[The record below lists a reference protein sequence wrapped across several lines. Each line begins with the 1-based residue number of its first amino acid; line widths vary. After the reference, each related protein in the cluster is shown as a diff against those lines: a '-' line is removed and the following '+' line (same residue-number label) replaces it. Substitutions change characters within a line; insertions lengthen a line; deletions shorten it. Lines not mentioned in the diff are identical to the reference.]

1 MSEHTI
7 LVVEGN
13 PTTREVVTLALGRR
27 GHHVLDAPDG
37 VTALELAR
45 RHQPVVVLQ
54 DLVLPDFDGFALPAE
69 LRKHARGTMAVLAL
83 SGFTSRNDEA
93 RISAVGFDDVIVKP
107 IEPSRLIPIVEAHLP
122 AASSSSEPFGAGRH
136 LVVVDDDPIQLKL
149 TRFRLEKLGFSVEM
163 ANDGREA
170 LELLRGTSPDGIIS
184 DILMPNL
191 DGFGLAL
198 AVRRDPK
205 IQHLPILLV
214 TSSYVADLDR
224 DLARRAGAN
233 DLILRTPEHREVV
246 QALRTMFSKPTPR
259 FPPPVAD
266 LAAIEGERTRRLV
279 QQLERHVLVNTG
291 LSRRTS
297 ALSAELAV
305 LTRISEAVLRHQN
318 VEVALDEAVAACFDA
333 GGISIGALYLLN
345 DDDMFRVRPLGS
357 KVTWTP
363 GDLESFFGNEA
374 LLRRIMAG
382 GQTVKLGP
390 PDRPSP
396 EIADLLRR
404 CDASAIMVVP
414 LVHFDRPI
422 GALFMAADS
431 QELDQEDWA
440 IFAQGVGNQIAQAL
454 AIARAFAQRETAEQ
468 RARDQERLAHEQ
480 SDLLQLILDHAPD
493 VITRLDRDGVITFI
507 NQVTPPH
514 TRDQIV
520 GTPWLSHVPAEYHQL
535 LSQAL
540 EAVLTAGET
549 NSHELMVTDAG
560 GRTESYSRR
569 ISPVFSDG
577 VATGAIVIDRII
589 TQEKKREAQLIVSD
603 RMASIGTLAAG
614 VAHEIN
620 NPLAAVIANVEMAA
634 AEATSLAARS
644 GDASMSDCLNDALE
658 AAERIRLIVRDLK
671 VFSRSDEDSTGAI
684 DVHSVLES
692 TLRVAWNEIR
702 HRARLVKDFKAVPLV
717 DGNKSRL
724 GQVFLNLIVN
734 AAQAIPEGRV
744 DGNEIRV
751 TTRTEAGMVA
761 VDVADTGAGM
771 SDEIQRRLFTPFFTT
786 KPVGVGT
793 GLGLSICQRIVSAM
807 KGQLRVHSRPGAGS
821 TFTVLLPPSVPAP
834 PPMPVTGRMGRVASR
849 RGRILVVDDDRVV
862 ATVIQRSV
870 GGEHDVVATLSAMDA
885 LSLVRG
891 GQIFDVILCDLMM
904 PQMTGM
910 DLHAA
915 LAGSHPDQA
924 RRMIFLTGGAFTAGA
939 REFLDGTPN
948 LTVEKP
954 FSVRQLRALVNE
966 RIG

>member
-1 MSEHTI
+1 MSAQTI

-13 PTTREVVTLALGRR
+13 PTTRQVVTLALGRR

-37 VTALELAR
+37 VTALDLAKR
-45 RHQPVVVLQ
+45 YQPVVVLQ
-54 DLVLPDFDGFALPAE
+54 DLVLPDVDGFALPAE
-69 LRKHARGTMAVLAL
+69 LRKHSRGTMAVLAL
-83 SGFTSRNDEA
+83 SGFISRNDEA

-122 AASSSSEPFGAGRH
+122 ASSSSSEPFGAGRR

-149 TRFRLEKLGFSVEM
+149 TRFRLEKLGFFVEM
-163 ANDGREA
+163 ASDGREA
-170 LELLRGTSPDGIIS
+170 LEVLRGASVDGIIS

-214 TSSYVADLDR
+214 TSSYVADSDR

-246 QALRTMFSKPTPR
+246 QALRSTFSKPAPR
-259 FPPPVAD
+259 FRSPVAD
-266 LAAIEGERTRRLV
+266 VADIEGERTRRLV

-318 VEVALDEAVAACFDA
+318 VDVALDEAVAACFDA
-333 GGISIGALYLLN
+333 GGISIGALYLL
-345 DDDMFRVRPLGS
+345 DDEDEFRVRPLGS
-357 KVTWTP
+357 KVTWRA

-374 LLRRIMAG
+374 LLRRIIAAG
-382 GQTVKLGP
+382 MTVKLGTQ
-390 PDRPSP
+390 DRSSP
-396 EIADLLRR
+396 EVADLLKR
-404 CDASAIMVVP
+404 CDASAMMVVP
-414 LVHFDRPI
+414 LVHFDRPM
-422 GALFMAADS
+422 GALFMAADL
-431 QELDQEDWA
+431 QELDQEDWTV
-440 IFAQGVGNQIAQAL
+440 FAQGVGNQIAQAL
-454 AIARAFAQRETAEQ
+454 AIARAFEQREAAET
-468 RARDQERLAHEQ
+468 RARDQERLA
-480 SDLLQLILDHAPD
+480 QLILEHAPD
-493 VITRLDRDGVITFI
+493 VITRLDRNGVITFI
-507 NQVTPPH
+507 NQSPPGR
-514 TRDQIV
+514 TREQIV
-520 GTPWLSHVPAEYHQL
+520 GTPWLSHVPAEYHAL
-535 LSQAL
+535 LSGAL
-540 EAVLTAGET
+540 EAVLGAGET
-549 NSHELMVTDAG
+549 SSHEIMVTGAA

-569 ISPVFSDG
+569 MSPVFSEG
-577 VATGAIVIDRII
+577 QATGAIVIDRII
-589 TQEKKREAQLIVSD
+589 TEEKKREAQLIVSD

-620 NPLAAVIANVEMAA
+620 NPLAAVIANVEIAA
-634 AEATSLAARS
+634 AESTILAARS
-644 GDASMSDCLNDALE
+644 GDASMSECLNDALE

-771 SDEIQRRLFTPFFTT
+771 SDETRRRLFTPFFTT

-793 GLGLSICQRIVSAM
+793 GLGLSICQRIVSGM
-807 KGQLRVHSRPGAGS
+807 KGQLRVLSRQGAGS
-821 TFTVLLPPSVPAP
+821 TFTVVLPPSVPV
-834 PPMPVTGRMGRVASR
+834 PVAIPATGKSGRVASR

-870 GGEHDVVATLSAMDA
+870 GGEHDVVATLSAADA
-885 LSLVRG
+885 LALVRG
-891 GQIFDVILCDLMM
+891 GELFDVILCDLMM

-915 LAGSHPDQA
+915 LVGSHPEQA
-924 RRMIFLTGGAFTAGA
+924 RRMIFLTGGAFTSGA
-939 REFLDGTPN
+939 REFLDATPN
-948 LTVEKP
+948 LTIEKP